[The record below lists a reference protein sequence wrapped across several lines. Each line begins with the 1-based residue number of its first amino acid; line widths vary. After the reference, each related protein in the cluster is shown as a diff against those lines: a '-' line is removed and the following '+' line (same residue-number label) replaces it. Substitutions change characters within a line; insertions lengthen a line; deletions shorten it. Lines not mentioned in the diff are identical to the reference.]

1 VLLSRTQDSRI
12 RPNGPTHRT
21 HPELWQERRRH
32 LVLGHRSTTGT
43 KYQIQ
48 YQYQYQIQY
57 QYQYHSIVLP
67 QRRNIHPLAREVG
80 NLVDR
85 ESTLLRAVSKLPITP
100 HKMRSVRWSHRIW
113 SQCRSQRPLAS
124 SSVSS
129 SLSMSPR
136 ASVTTKTSVPLVRCF
151 SSSHIGQEPL
161 PERETMSFD
170 VLIVGGG
177 PAGLAASI
185 RLKQLCQQHDKD
197 LSVCLIDKGRYDV
210 YLYRIA
216 QTFSARPPLV
226 PHV

>member
-1 VLLSRTQDSRI
+1 LLSRTQDSRI

-43 KYQIQ
+43 K
-48 YQYQYQIQY
+48 YQIQY

-129 SLSMSPR
+129 SPSMSPR
-136 ASVTTKTSVPLVRCF
+136 ASVTTSVPLVRCF

-197 LSVCLIDKGRYDV
+197 LSVCLIDKGRYVV

-216 QTFSARPPLV
+216 RTFSARPPLV
-226 PHV
+226 PLV